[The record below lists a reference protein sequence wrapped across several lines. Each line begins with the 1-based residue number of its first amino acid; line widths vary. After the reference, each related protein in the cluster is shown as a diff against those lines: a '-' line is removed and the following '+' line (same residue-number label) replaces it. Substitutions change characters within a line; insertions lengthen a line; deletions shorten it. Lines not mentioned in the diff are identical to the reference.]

1 MMRWLSVLW
10 VLLVVTGCHAEADD
24 VSANKIQWVSDLN
37 EGLRLA
43 KENGKP
49 AMLYFTADWCGPCV
63 ELKKHVFSDRKVAE
77 ASRRLVNIYVDVDRN
92 HTALAE
98 YRVRGI
104 PAIFFLSPGGEIV
117 GRYLGD
123 RTPSSFVKQMNAV
136 ASQHSR

>member
-10 VLLVVTGCHAEADD
+10 VLLVVTGCHAGADD

-63 ELKKHVFSDRKVAE
+63 ELKKHVFTDRKVAE

-92 HTALAE
+92 HTAAAE

>member
-1 MMRWLSVLW
+1 MMWWLSVLW
-10 VLLVVTGCHAEADD
+10 VLLVVTGCHAGADD
-24 VSANKIQWVSDLN
+24 VSANKIQWVSDLD

-92 HTALAE
+92 HTAAAE